1 MKTLRITL
9 AIISFIIGIIM
20 IFTISGI
27 QAAYFAAFFMIVS
40 IALLYYAKKEIPTQ
54 EQQEQEKPVS

>member
-20 IFTISGI
+20 IFTVSGI

-54 EQQEQEKPVS
+54 EQ

>member
-1 MKTLRITL
+1 MKNLRMIL

-20 IFTISGI
+20 IFSVSGI

-40 IALLYYAKKEIPTQ
+40 IALLYYAKKGVPKQ
-54 EQQEQEKPVS
+54 KQQEQEKVAS